1 MAVPTTEATNLRAS
15 LISSQSFRLNFT
27 KGDGTRRLIS
37 ITSGTSPVSYPD
49 NNLIYDGSLKYSLGY
64 PLDTQGDVGG
74 TCSTGTVST
83 ATYSTATQST
93 TKTYVSY
100 EGMSDGSVGLDIIN
114 LMDATEYKIM
124 VLEHNDYCYLPS
136 EILTVVTGYP
146 VNREEM
152 SITVYDN
159 RTRLPIQGAQIGIKN
174 RNGFISDYGLT
185 DAQGI
190 YKSLKLDEGR
200 YEMSVIANGYG
211 GKELSGLFIQRV
223 EPRRADYTNPY
234 GTWGGV
240 ESYDSSSV
248 RKRLT
253 NNNNY
258 SIYLDPLDTT
268 NSSFAMYQAA
278 HNPSNLTKI

>member
-1 MAVPTTEATNLRAS
+1 MAVPTTEATNLQAS

-27 KGDGTRRLIS
+27 KGDGARRLVS
-37 ITSGTSPVSYPD
+37 ITSGTSSVSYPD
-49 NNLIYDGSLKYSLGY
+49 NNLIYDGSLKYGYGY
-64 PLDTQGDVGG
+64 PLITQGGVGG

-100 EGMSDGSVGLDIIN
+100 EGMSDGTVGLDIIN
-114 LMDATEYKIM
+114 LESGKEYKIM

-136 EILTVVTGYP
+136 EILSVVTGYK

-152 SITVYDN
+152 SVTVYDN
-159 RTRLPIQGAQIGIKN
+159 RTRLPIHGAQIAIKN
-174 RNGFISDYGLT
+174 RNGFISDYGST
-185 DAQGI
+185 NEQGI
-190 YKSLKLDEGR
+190 YKTLKLDEGR
-200 YEMSVIANGYG
+200 YEMSVIANGYDS
-211 GKELSGLFIQRV
+211 KELSGLFVQRV
-223 EPRRADYTNPY
+223 EPRRADYSNPY
-234 GTWGGV
+234 GTWGEV
-240 ESYDSSSV
+240 EVYDSSRE

-258 SIYLDPLDTT
+258 NLYLDPLDTT

-278 HNPSNLTKI
+278 HNPSHLTKI